1 MILIFVTIGTLLGGL
16 YAYFKEPTYSG
27 YMQISPAKIA
37 GSYEEKSKFML
48 AKLTINSKEV
58 FLNCNPEHFKDN
70 DKDIDFDISSIV
82 KVSISKNTDLIEL
95 SMQDKNTIVIKDCLN
110 SVADH
115 IVTIQNMV
123 TEPFLQLKKNELRIA
138 EEKLKDAEEFKS
150 KLNKKEL
157 EELKKDIES
166 FPTDLLYT
174 NMILFNN
181 KDIKDLLFEINAIKI
196 DLYTGKIK
204 QAEKISSVRIEK
216 KSFLTPILGALI
228 GLFLGLC
235 LGVLIAL
242 IKQIKI

>member
-1 MILIFVTIGTLLGGL
+1 
-16 YAYFKEPTYSG
+16 
-27 YMQISPAKIA
+27 
-37 GSYEEKSKFML
+37 
-48 AKLTINSKEV
+48 
-58 FLNCNPEHFKDN
+58 
-70 DKDIDFDISSIV
+70 
-82 KVSISKNTDLIEL
+82 
-95 SMQDKNTIVIKDCLN
+95 
-110 SVADH
+110 
-115 IVTIQNMV
+115 MV